1 MNLNEALNQLKAAGY
16 KYTNKR
22 AMILEFFAN
31 EGRYRT
37 AKELLSYM
45 EPHYDGISFDTIY
58 RNLHLF
64 NELGILE
71 STELDGEK
79 HYQIRCANHH
89 HHHFICRNCGATKR
103 IQVCPMDFIDDDLS
117 GYMIEGHKF
126 EVYGLCPACQAA

>member
-1 MNLNEALNQLKAAGY
+1 MNLDEALNKLKNAGY
-16 KYTNKR
+16 KHTNKR
-22 AMILEFFAN
+22 TMILEFFSK

-37 AKELLSYM
+37 AKDLLTYM
-45 EPHYDGISFDTIY
+45 EPYYEGISFDTIY

-64 NELGILE
+64 HELGILE

-103 IQVCPMDFIDDDLS
+103 IQACPMNFIGEDLT
-117 GYMIEGHKF
+117 GYAIEGHKF
-126 EVYGLCPACQAA
+126 EVYGLCPACQVA